1 MQRMRKMNTS
11 SVLYCIGHDHAN
23 LVQMNSDNFDRKR
36 HDFVSRLKT
45 MAGDRD
51 DDQDDLKMS
60 IAFSFVLEDNETG
73 IGF

>member
-1 MQRMRKMNTS
+1 MINLEYFDCRK
-11 SVLYCIGHDHAN
+11 H
-23 LVQMNSDNFDRKR
+23 
-36 HDFVSRLKT
+36 HDFVSRLIKT

-51 DDQDDLKMS
+51 DDHDDLKMS

>member
-1 MQRMRKMNTS
+1 M
-11 SVLYCIGHDHAN
+11 LYCNDHAN
-23 LVQMNSDNFDRKR
+23 LVLINSDDFDYRKH
-36 HDFVSRLKT
+36 HDFVSRLIKT

>member
-1 MQRMRKMNTS
+1 MNMITPM
-11 SVLYCIGHDHAN
+11 I
-23 LVQMNSDNFDRKR
+23 NSDDFDYRKR
-36 HDFVSRLKT
+36 HDFVLRLIKT

-51 DDQDDLKMS
+51 DDHDDLKMS

>member
-1 MQRMRKMNTS
+1 MINSNDFDCRKH
-11 SVLYCIGHDHAN
+11 HD
-23 LVQMNSDNFDRKR
+23 S
-36 HDFVSRLKT
+36 VSRLIKT

-51 DDQDDLKMS
+51 DDHDDLKMS